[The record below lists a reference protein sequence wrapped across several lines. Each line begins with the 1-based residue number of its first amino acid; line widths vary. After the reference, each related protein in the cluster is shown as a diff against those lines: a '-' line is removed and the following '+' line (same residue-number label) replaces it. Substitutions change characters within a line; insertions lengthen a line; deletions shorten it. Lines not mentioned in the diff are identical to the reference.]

1 MKIRI
6 KHEISTDV
14 IESVNEAN
22 EANEVVNSV
31 PETFLA
37 GEVIEADV
45 FEYDDLQS
53 GFQFGDGSVMYLPNN
68 AFEKLV
74 D

>member
-6 KHEISTDV
+6 LHEITTDV

-22 EANEVVNSV
+22 EVIDSV

-45 FEYDDLQS
+45 FEFDDTQS
-53 GFQFGDGSVMYLPNN
+53 GLQFGDGSVMYLPNN
-68 AFEKLV
+68 TFEKLV